1 MIDGAIHR
9 FSVRSFA
16 VRAVKGWPR
25 LSGGARSARF
35 QQMATPCA
43 APPTMPD
50 AIAKLSSIRE
60 ELNHLFLERGD
71 LIDGALCALLSASH
85 ILVIGPPGTAKS
97 MLADEL
103 CRRIEGAD
111 YFQWLLTKFSTPEEI
126 FGAVSLKGLEQDDY
140 RRVTDHK
147 LPEAHIAFLD
157 EIFKA
162 NSSILNA
169 LLTVINERVFHN
181 GRARVT
187 VPLITMF
194 GASNELPDEEELTA
208 LFDRFMLRF
217 MVDYIGEDFRFL
229 KMLEG
234 VEAGAR
240 TSMTFAELG
249 ELRASAGAVKL
260 PGSILRS
267 IAELRRALATQQ
279 IIVSDRRWRNA
290 LGILRAHA
298 LLYNRST
305 VTEDDLTFLE
315 HVLWKDPEELPKVR
329 EAIRRMVKGFEDEA
343 RELLIQG
350 QELREYVDR
359 GWESDEMRKR
369 ATIEAHTKLA
379 NILVK
384 FENLVREAADN
395 GRATD
400 GLEAMRAKVR
410 AIQQS
415 ILRTAA

>member
-1 MIDGAIHR
+1 MSQG
-9 FSVRSFA
+9 FA
-16 VRAVKGWPR
+16 KI
-25 LSGGARSARF
+25 SA
-35 QQMATPCA
+35 
-43 APPTMPD
+43 
-50 AIAKLSSIRE
+50 IRE
-60 ELNHLFLERGD
+60 ELNRVFFERGE

-85 ILVIGPPGTAKS
+85 VLVIGPPGTAKS

-103 CRRIEGAD
+103 CQRIEGAN

-147 LPEAHIAFLD
+147 LPQAHIAFLD

-169 LLTVINERVFHN
+169 LLTIINERVFHN
-181 GRARVT
+181 GRERLS

-208 LFDRFMLRF
+208 LYDRFMLRF

-234 VEAGAR
+234 VERGGR
-240 TSMTFAELG
+240 TVIRFEEL
-249 ELRASAGAVKL
+249 EQLRAETRRVTL
-260 PGSILRS
+260 PGVIMRS
-267 IAELRRALATQQ
+267 LAELRRALATQQ
-279 IIVSDRRWRNA
+279 IIASDRRWRNSLA
-290 LGILRAHA
+290 IMRAHA
-298 LLYNRST
+298 FICGRNQAG
-305 VTEDDLTFLE
+305 EDDMVFLE

-329 EAIRRMVKGFEDEA
+329 DAIRRLVKGYEDEA

-350 QELREYVDR
+350 QELRDYAER
-359 GWESDEMRKR
+359 GWESDELKKR
-369 ATIEAHTKLA
+369 AQIEAHTKLA

-384 FENLVREAADN
+384 FDSLMREAADN
-395 GRATD
+395 GRDLGAIT
-400 GLEAMRAKVR
+400 AMRSKVKD
-410 AIQQS
+410 IQDAM
-415 ILRTAA
+415 LRLGL

>member
-1 MIDGAIHR
+1 MSQALT
-9 FSVRSFA
+9 
-16 VRAVKGWPR
+16 K
-25 LSGGARSARF
+25 L
-35 QQMATPCA
+35 AT
-43 APPTMPD
+43 
-50 AIAKLSSIRE
+50 IRD
-60 ELNHLFLERGD
+60 ELNHLFLERAE
-71 LIDGALCALLSASH
+71 LIDGALCALLSAH
-85 ILVIGPPGTAKS
+85 HVLVIGPPGTAKS

-103 CRRIEGAD
+103 CRRIGGAD

-140 RRVTDHK
+140 RRVTSHK

-169 LLTVINERVFHN
+169 LLTLINERIFHN
-181 GRARVT
+181 GRERIT

-234 VEAGAR
+234 IRAPER
-240 TSMTFAELG
+240 TTLNFAELDDLRDRVAAIRVPG
-249 ELRASAGAVKL
+249 GVLRA
-260 PGSILRS
+260 
-267 IAELRRALATQQ
+267 IAELRRSLAAQQ
-279 IIVSDRRWRNA
+279 IIASDRRWRNS

-298 LLYNRST
+298 MIAGRDQ

-329 EAIRRMVKGFEDEA
+329 DALRHLIKGYEDEA
-343 RELLIQG
+343 RELLIQAEE
-350 QELREYVDR
+350 QREYAQR
-359 GWESDEMRKR
+359 GWESEELKKR
-369 ATIEAHTKLA
+369 ALVEAHAKVA
-379 NILVK
+379 NILAK
-384 FENLVREAADN
+384 FEHLMREAAEN
-395 GRATD
+395 GREIKGIET
-400 GLEAMRAKVR
+400 MRSKTKE
-410 AIQQS
+410 IQQAM
-415 ILRTAA
+415 LRMAI

>member
-1 MIDGAIHR
+1 MSQALT
-9 FSVRSFA
+9 
-16 VRAVKGWPR
+16 K
-25 LSGGARSARF
+25 L
-35 QQMATPCA
+35 AT
-43 APPTMPD
+43 
-50 AIAKLSSIRE
+50 IRD
-60 ELNHLFLERGD
+60 ELNHLFLERAE
-71 LIDGALCALLSASH
+71 LIDGALCALLSAH
-85 ILVIGPPGTAKS
+85 HVLVIGPPGTAKS

-126 FGAVSLKGLEQDDY
+126 FGAVSLKSLEQDDY

-169 LLTVINERVFHN
+169 LLTLINERIFHN
-181 GRARVT
+181 GRERIT

-234 VEAGAR
+234 IRAPER
-240 TSMTFAELG
+240 TMLNFAELD
-249 ELRASAGAVKL
+249 ELRDRAAAVRV
-260 PGSILRS
+260 PGGVLRA
-267 IAELRRALATQQ
+267 IAELRRSLAAQQ
-279 IIVSDRRWRNA
+279 IIASDRRWRNS

-298 LLYNRST
+298 MIAGRDQ

-329 EAIRRMVKGFEDEA
+329 DALRHLIKGYEDEA
-343 RELLIQG
+343 RELLIQAEE
-350 QELREYVDR
+350 QREYVER
-359 GWESDEMRKR
+359 GWESEELKKR
-369 ATIEAHTKLA
+369 ALVEAHAKVA
-379 NILVK
+379 NILAK
-384 FENLVREAADN
+384 FENLMREAAEN
-395 GRATD
+395 GREIKGIET
-400 GLEAMRAKVR
+400 MRSKTKE
-410 AIQQS
+410 IQQAM
-415 ILRTAA
+415 LRMAI

>member
-1 MIDGAIHR
+1 MSDG
-9 FSVRSFA
+9 
-16 VRAVKGWPR
+16 
-25 LSGGARSARF
+25 LS
-35 QQMATPCA
+35 
-43 APPTMPD
+43 
-50 AIAKLSSIRE
+50 KLSSVRE
-60 ELNHLFLERGD
+60 ELNHLFLERAE
-71 LIDGALCALLSASH
+71 LIDGALCAMFSASH

-103 CRRIEGAD
+103 CRRIEGAN

-181 GRARVT
+181 GRERVI

-240 TSMTFAELG
+240 TTLTFDDLA
-249 ELRASAGAVKL
+249 ELRASAQAVAI
-260 PGSILRS
+260 PGGILRS
-267 IAELRRALATQQ
+267 IAELRRVLAAQQ
-279 IIVSDRRWRNA
+279 IIVSDRRWRNS

-298 LLYNRST
+298 LICGRTT
-305 VTEDDLTFLE
+305 VAEDDLTFLE

-329 EAIRRMVKGFEDEA
+329 DAIRRMVKGFEDEA

-359 GWESDEMRKR
+359 GWESDELRKR

-384 FENLVREAADN
+384 FEQLMREAADN
-395 GRATD
+395 GRETD

-410 AIQQS
+410 EIQQS

>member
-1 MIDGAIHR
+1 MSQA
-9 FSVRSFA
+9 
-16 VRAVKGWPR
+16 
-25 LSGGARSARF
+25 L
-35 QQMATPCA
+35 
-43 APPTMPD
+43 
-50 AIAKLSSIRE
+50 AKLASIRD
-60 ELNHLFLERGD
+60 ELNHQFLERAE
-71 LIDGALCALLSASH
+71 LIDGALCGILSASH
-85 ILVIGPPGTAKS
+85 VLVIGPPGTAKS

-103 CRRIEGAD
+103 CRRLDGAN

-169 LLTVINERVFHN
+169 LLTLINERVFHN
-181 GRARVT
+181 GRERVV

-234 VEAGAR
+234 TPPGAR
-240 TSMTFAELG
+240 TTLSFAELD
-249 ELRASAGAVKL
+249 ELRSRAAGVKI
-260 PGSILRS
+260 PGGILRS
-267 IAELRRALATQQ
+267 LAELRRNLAGQQ
-279 IIVSDRRWRNA
+279 IIVSDRRWRNSLA
-290 LGILRAHA
+290 IMRSHA
-298 LLYNRST
+298 LLLGRDQ
-305 VTEDDLTFLE
+305 VTEDDLMFLE

-329 EAIRRMVKGFEDEA
+329 DTLRRLVKGYEDEA

-350 QELREYVDR
+350 QELREYAER
-359 GWESDEMRKR
+359 GWESDELRKR
-369 ATIEAHTKLA
+369 ALIEAHTKLA

-384 FENLVREAADN
+384 FEHLVREASEN
-395 GRATD
+395 GRDT
-400 GLEAMRAKVR
+400 GGIEAMRSKVKE
-410 AIQQS
+410 IQQAM
-415 ILRTAA
+415 LRTSI